1 MAQNLRSRHATRLAA
16 SAQNG
21 PRSKLAG
28 PDENANRFAGNNGGK
43 AVLGAQNTGAQRR
56 VALNDLS
63 NNAKKVNSGKA
74 AAVGKIA
81 VSVQPAPQRVPLQQ
95 KGSRQVGVPASNS
108 APVLAQRTTRSA
120 SHNENERPVIAPLPK
135 RGPLRKAQAESV
147 APALVDHEMDI
158 EQPITV
164 ETEIEVA
171 PVESVP
177 SPVAEEAY
185 DEEDSMEADEY
196 DPEDWLHLSP
206 DRLARSEAQVNAI
219 RETFKDEV
227 DEWDTT
233 MVSEYADEIFAYMES
248 MEAQCMPNP
257 DYISG
262 QTEIEWSMRTTLVD
276 WLMQVHMRYH
286 MLPETL
292 WIAINVVDRF
302 LSKRVVSLVKLQLV
316 GVTAMFIAAKYEEIL
331 APSVDEFVFMTE
343 RGYERD
349 EILKGE
355 RIILST
361 LDFNVSSYCS
371 PYSWCR
377 RISKADDYDIQTRT
391 LSKFLME
398 MTLLDHRFLRARPS
412 LIAAIGMY
420 SARKM
425 LGGDWSEPFVFYSG
439 FAEDQLRAGH
449 ELILERLAD
458 PAFES
463 LYVCRKYANKKFLKA
478 SVYAR
483 DWAKANYQPES
494 EPEMASA

>member
-219 RETFKDEV
+219 RETV
-227 DEWDTT
+227 
-233 MVSEYADEIFAYMES
+233 
-248 MEAQCMPNP
+248 
-257 DYISG
+257 
-262 QTEIEWSMRTTLVD
+262 R
-276 WLMQVHMRYH
+276 
-286 MLPETL
+286 
-292 WIAINVVDRF
+292 
-302 LSKRVVSLVKLQLV
+302 
-316 GVTAMFIAAKYEEIL
+316 
-331 APSVDEFVFMTE
+331 
-343 RGYERD
+343 
-349 EILKGE
+349 
-355 RIILST
+355 
-361 LDFNVSSYCS
+361 
-371 PYSWCR
+371 
-377 RISKADDYDIQTRT
+377 
-391 LSKFLME
+391 
-398 MTLLDHRFLRARPS
+398 
-412 LIAAIGMY
+412 
-420 SARKM
+420 
-425 LGGDWSEPFVFYSG
+425 
-439 FAEDQLRAGH
+439 
-449 ELILERLAD
+449 
-458 PAFES
+458 
-463 LYVCRKYANKKFLKA
+463 
-478 SVYAR
+478 
-483 DWAKANYQPES
+483 
-494 EPEMASA
+494 